1 MPLVVVLVLPYLAW
15 LAWSALRHPVPL
27 SYNWRSLWQRK
38 VSTLSTAGAIAVVVA
53 IFVVVLS
60 LAQGLSQAFVSSG
73 RPDQAL
79 VLRPSA
85 RVELNSSVE
94 RDRARILKTSPL
106 LAADAQGPLASAE
119 CYVVRL
125 VELADGSGSV
135 NVAVRGLEPA
145 GIRMRG
151 QVRLLEGRWFQAGL
165 NELVVP
171 RKMQGRFA
179 GLRLGQTQSFGGRL
193 WTVVGVSE
201 AGGSAY
207 ESEMWGD
214 VDMVMQ
220 AYKRQSYSAVL
231 VRLKAAEQVPGF
243 AAWADQD
250 KRLKL
255 EVKGEPAYFA
265 EQTESGKP
273 IRILGNLITVILTIG
288 AIFAAANTMFAAV
301 ASRSTEIG
309 TLRAIGFRRAEVLAS
324 FQWEAL
330 MLCSLGGI
338 GGSLL
343 ALVFNG
349 YQTGTVNFQ
358 TFSDV
363 SFAFTIT
370 PGLMLQGVAF
380 SIVMGMVGGFPPAWR
395 ASRIP
400 VTEAMK
406 GG

>member
-1 MPLVVVLVLPYLAW
+1 MPLVLVLILPYLAW
-15 LAWSALRHPVPL
+15 LGWSALRHPVPL

-38 VSTLSTAGAIAVVVA
+38 VSTLSTAAAIAVVVA

-60 LAQGLSQAFVSSG
+60 LAQGLSLAFVSSG

-79 VLRPSA
+79 VLRPNA

-106 LAADAQGPLASAE
+106 LARDELGPLASAE
-119 CYVVRL
+119 CYVVRQ
-125 VELADGSGSV
+125 VDRSDGVGSV

-145 GIRMRG
+145 GVRMRG
-151 QVRLLEGRWFQAGL
+151 QVRLVEGRWFRPGL

-171 RKMQGRFA
+171 RKMQGRFT
-179 GLRLGQTQSFGGRL
+179 GLRLGDTQSFGGRA
-193 WTVVGVSE
+193 WTVVGVFQ

-207 ESEMWGD
+207 ESEMWAD

-220 AYKRQSYSAVL
+220 AYRRQSYSTLL
-231 VRLKAAEQVPGF
+231 VRLREAGQLPGF
-243 AAWADQD
+243 AAWAEED

-265 EQTESGKP
+265 EQTESGRP
-273 IRILGNLITVILTIG
+273 IRILGNLITIILTIG
-288 AIFAAANTMFAAV
+288 AIFAAANTMFASV
-301 ASRSTEIG
+301 ASRTTEIG
-309 TLRAIGFRRAEVLAS
+309 TLRALGFRRAEVLAS

-330 MLCSLGGI
+330 MLCAMGGVA
-338 GGSLL
+338 GSLL

-349 YQTGTVNFQ
+349 YQTGTVNFR

-380 SIVMGMVGGFPPAWR
+380 SIVMGMVGGLPPAWR